1 MHPYFTITNAV
12 VLALYA
18 ISFLLVAHFAVF
30 GVVGLF
36 KRKVFPTAEKK
47 LRYGI
52 VIGARNEQAVIG
64 NLIESIKASDY
75 PQDKI
80 QIFVV
85 AHNCT
90 DDTAAVA
97 RAAGATVYEYNNP
110 DECTKGY
117 AARYLFK
124 QIERDFGTQNY
135 AAFITL
141 DADNVLDTKFMEK
154 MNDAF
159 VANGERV
166 VVTSFRNSKNFGTN
180 VISAMYGLYFVQGCR
195 IESRGRTV
203 LGCSTRVQGTG
214 YLIPASVVKDGWNYV
229 TLTEDWELTADQ
241 VLAGTPILYCD
252 EAVTYDE
259 QPTDIHIMWRQR
271 LRWAKGHLLVGIG
284 RFKDVLRT
292 LFTRR
297 SEDSQVRKFSV
308 FDLGMNIYPS
318 LIVFVVILL
327 IQQIFIWLSPLFG
340 RSVLDSYVATMPSTL
355 IGFALYYIFTMLVTT
370 MVYFVERKR
379 IHKFNPLVK
388 LGSILLMPL
397 FLAVSFV
404 LAVVALFTKDIS
416 WKPIPH
422 KDTTDLST
430 LQAMDEELLGEE
442 AAASDEPSGEPT
454 DFGPEG
460 DVPAAPA
467 E

>member
-1 MHPYFTITNAV
+1 MHPYFTITNTV
-12 VLALYA
+12 VLVLYVV
-18 ISFLLVAHFAVF
+18 SFLLVAHFSIF

-36 KRKVFPTAEKK
+36 KRKLFPSADKK

-52 VIGARNEQAVIG
+52 IIGARDEQAVIG

-90 DDTAAVA
+90 DDTAKVA
-97 RAAGATVYEYNNP
+97 REAGATVYEYNNP

-135 AAFITL
+135 AGFITL
-141 DADNVLDTKFMEK
+141 DADNVLDTKFIEK

-159 VANGERV
+159 VANGERA

-241 VLAGTPILYCD
+241 VLDGTPILYCD

-292 LFTRR
+292 LF
-297 SEDSQVRKFSV
+297 SSKKENPNVHKFSV

-340 RSVLDSYVATMPSTL
+340 RSVLDAYMVAMPSTV
-355 IGFALYYIFTMLVTT
+355 IGFALYYVFTMLVTAL
-370 MVYFVERKR
+370 VYFVERKR

-388 LGSILLMPL
+388 LSSIVLMPL

-422 KDTTDLST
+422 KDTTDLAT
-430 LQAMDEELLGEE
+430 LQTMDKEIQGESASATDELSNEDAGLD
-442 AAASDEPSGEPT
+442 A
-454 DFGPEG
+454 EG
-460 DVPAAPA
+460 DTPSATA